1 MRRRLTAAFILLG
14 IVFTLTF
21 AAVRAVS
28 LGDLVRDQARDHLV
42 GHARVIGEMVA
53 RQVAAGEPVA
63 DLGVGALIDDDQR
76 LVLRRDGKRVV
87 VVTGTRFRDDVV
99 PLTGMASVG
108 AWSVQIDEDP
118 ARTASIVRSNV
129 RDLLLVALTMLAMTS
144 FFGAWLA
151 SRISRPFHQLAG
163 AAGELG
169 RGRFELDLPKS
180 RMPEVRAI
188 AAALDGSARSLEHDL
203 LRDSEV
209 LTQASHEIRT
219 PLTTLRMELE
229 DWALRDDLPAEVRE
243 GATRGVAQVDRVD
256 AITGGLISHA
266 RSRSIRADAQGSL
279 LEVAHA
285 VVDRWA
291 DALTGGNVRV
301 FVEGDPDVRLTPG
314 PLEQLLDHVLLA
326 ITAESPRE
334 EPGEVRLTFLGEP
347 DQVRVTVLAADGSRP
362 GDEAELA
369 RSAELARAVGG
380 MVTGDPSQ
388 PGGLV
393 VRLPI
398 R

>member
-28 LGDLVRDQARDHLV
+28 LGDLIQGQARDHLARD
-42 GHARVIGEMVA
+42 ARVIGEMVD
-53 RQVAAGEPVA
+53 RQVAAGESVS
-63 DLGVGALIDDDQR
+63 DLGVGALVDDDQR
-76 LVLRRDGKRVV
+76 LVLRRAGEDVV
-87 VVTGTRFRDDVV
+87 VVTGTRFRDVEA
-99 PLTGMASVG
+99 PLTGMAAVG
-108 AWSVQIDEDP
+108 DWSVQIDEDP
-118 ARTASIVRSNV
+118 ARTAAIVRSNV
-129 RDLLLVALTMLAMTS
+129 RDLVVVALSMLVMTTFLGS
-144 FFGAWLA
+144 WLA
-151 SRISRPFHQLAG
+151 GRLSRPFHDLAG

-169 RGRFELDLPKS
+169 RGRFELDLPTS

-209 LTQASHEIRT
+209 LTQASHDIRT

-229 DWALRDDLPAEVRE
+229 DWAHRDDLPADVRE
-243 GATRGVAQVDRVD
+243 GATYGVAQVDRVD

-266 RSRSIRADAQGSL
+266 RSRAIRTDAQGSL

-291 DALTGGNVRV
+291 DALDGGQVRV
-301 FVEGDPDVRLTPG
+301 FVEGDLEVRLTPG
-314 PLEQLLDHVLLA
+314 PLEQLLDHVLLSISA
-326 ITAESPRE
+326 QTSGEA
-334 EPGEVRLTFLGEP
+334 PGEVRLTFVGEA
-347 DQVRVTVLAADGSRP
+347 DQVRVTVVAADGSPP
-362 GDEAELA
+362 GDRAELA
-369 RSAELARAVGG
+369 RSEELARAVGG
-380 MVTGDPSQ
+380 MVTGDPSE
-388 PGGLV
+388 PGGLL